1 MSIALNHGVL
11 TFCLVIKMGNISLRS
26 ILRVIRAFAARETV
40 LVVAV
45 AAAVVS
51 CALVP
56 PDAGYAAYVDWHT
69 LALLFCLMTVVA
81 GFRSL
86 GVLDA
91 AGAWLVARARTQRAV
106 AGVLVG
112 LAFFASM
119 AVTNDVAL
127 ITFVPL
133 ALVVLRRAG
142 MEARVC
148 LVATLM
154 TIAANL
160 GSMFTPVGNP
170 QNLYLFTASGME
182 VGEFLQLMGPY
193 TAASAV
199 MLALACALCFR
210 GGEVAGIAG
219 ASRSASLGDLATG
232 DAGIRCS
239 LSGGFAPDDTVE
251 DSAHNDQAAHRV
263 TTEGFASETIT
274 ACVADGASPA
284 SSPAESASPGRFP
297 ARSRKRLAMYG
308 VLFAC
313 CLAAVLG
320 VLDVRILL
328 ALVLVGVSLSDASLL
343 RRVDW
348 GLLATFAA
356 LFVFVGNMGRV
367 PVLHDALSAAVG
379 GNALLAAVGGSQV
392 ISNVPAAVLL
402 SGFTDQWQALI
413 VGTNLGGLGT
423 LIASMA
429 SLITFKAVM
438 VGRPGIRGRYLLVFT
453 AWNIAFLAILLALAV
468 VLGAA

>member
-1 MSIALNHGVL
+1 MIW
-11 TFCLVIKMGNISLRS
+11 TENISLWS
-26 ILRVIRAFAARETV
+26 VVHAVRAFAARETV

-45 AAAVVS
+45 AAALAS

-142 MEARVC
+142 MEGRMC

-170 QNLYLFTASGME
+170 QNLYLFTASGMG

-193 TAASAV
+193 TLASAV

-210 GGEVAGIAG
+210 GGEVRG
-219 ASRSASLGDLATG
+219 AHAARFAP
-232 DAGIRCS
+232 
-239 LSGGFAPDDTVE
+239 SGGFASGDTADNSAMQVPPARWTAPEGSAPDFMPAR
-251 DSAHNDQAAHRV
+251 SAN
-263 TTEGFASETIT
+263 
-274 ACVADGASPA
+274 GATSA
-284 SSPAESASPGRFP
+284 SSSIGSASPGCFP
-297 ARSRKRLAMYG
+297 ARSRKRLAVYG

-313 CLAAVLG
+313 CLAAVLS
-320 VLDVRILL
+320 VLDIRVLL

-367 PVLHDALSAAVG
+367 PALHEALSAAVG

-453 AWNIAFLAILLALAV
+453 AWNIAFLAALLALAV
-468 VLGAA
+468 VLGAV

>member
-1 MSIALNHGVL
+1 MIR
-11 TFCLVIKMGNISLRS
+11 MENISLRS
-26 ILRVIRAFAARETV
+26 AVRVIQAFAARETV

-45 AAAVVS
+45 AAALAS

-69 LALLFCLMTVVA
+69 LALLFCLMAVVA

-91 AGAWLVARARTQRAV
+91 VGAWLVARARTQRAV

-142 MEARVC
+142 MEGRMC

-170 QNLYLFTASGME
+170 QNLYLFTASGMG

-193 TAASAV
+193 TAASGA
-199 MLALACALCFR
+199 MLALACVLCFR
-210 GGEVAGIAG
+210 GGEVRGAGGVGRFAP
-219 ASRSASLGDLATG
+219 
-232 DAGIRCS
+232 
-239 LSGGFAPDDTVE
+239 SGGFASDDTADNPAMQVPPARWTAPE
-251 DSAHNDQAAHRV
+251 GSASDFMPARSAN
-263 TTEGFASETIT
+263 
-274 ACVADGASPA
+274 GASPA
-284 SSPAESASPGRFP
+284 SSSIESASLECFP

-320 VLDVRILL
+320 VLDIRVLL

-356 LFVFVGNMGRV
+356 LFVFVGEHGSRSGVARGAFRGGGRQR
-367 PVLHDALSAAVG
+367 AACRG
-379 GNALLAAVGGSQV
+379 RRQPGYQQRAGSGAAFGVHQSVAGVDRGHE
-392 ISNVPAAVLL
+392 P
-402 SGFTDQWQALI
+402 GR
-413 VGTNLGGLGT
+413 LGT

-453 AWNIAFLAILLALAV
+453 VWNIAFLAALLALAV
-468 VLGAA
+468 ALGTA

>member
-1 MSIALNHGVL
+1 MIR
-11 TFCLVIKMGNISLRS
+11 MENISLRS
-26 ILRVIRAFAARETV
+26 AVRVIQAFAARETV

-45 AAAVVS
+45 AAALAS

-69 LALLFCLMTVVA
+69 LALLFCLMAVVA

-91 AGAWLVARARTQRAV
+91 VGAWLVARARTQRAV

-142 MEARVC
+142 MEGRMC

-170 QNLYLFTASGME
+170 QNLYLFTASGMG

-193 TAASAV
+193 TAASGA
-199 MLALACALCFR
+199 MLALACVLCFR
-210 GGEVAGIAG
+210 GGEVRGAGG
-219 ASRSASLGDLATG
+219 VGRFAS
-232 DAGIRCS
+232 
-239 LSGGFAPDDTVE
+239 SGGFAFDDTADDPAMQVPPARWTAPE
-251 DSAHNDQAAHRV
+251 GSAPDCMPARSAN
-263 TTEGFASETIT
+263 
-274 ACVADGASPA
+274 GASPA
-284 SSPAESASPGRFP
+284 SSSIESASLECFT

-308 VLFAC
+308 ILFAC

-320 VLDVRILL
+320 VLDVRVLL

-367 PVLHDALSAAVG
+367 PVLHEALSAAVG
-379 GNALLAAVGGSQV
+379 GNALLAAVGGRHVQGGHGGSPRHPRALSACV
-392 ISNVPAAVLL
+392 HGVEHCVLGGFARACRGFGGCLKFRSL
-402 SGFTDQWQALI
+402 SIITTVAPCSTRCWNTFGSVRTSR
-413 VGTNLGGLGT
+413 GCLGGLG
-423 LIASMA
+423 
-429 SLITFKAVM
+429 
-438 VGRPGIRGRYLLVFT
+438 GRGACGCVLR
-453 AWNIAFLAILLALAV
+453 ALAV
-468 VLGAA
+468 RAGARR

>member
-1 MSIALNHGVL
+1 MIRTES
-11 TFCLVIKMGNISLRS
+11 ISLQSVVRA
-26 ILRVIRAFAARETV
+26 IRAFAARETV

-45 AAAVVS
+45 AAALAS
-51 CALVP
+51 CSLVP

-69 LALLFCLMTVVA
+69 LALLFCLMAVVA

-112 LAFFASM
+112 LAFLASM

-142 MEARVC
+142 MEGRMC

-170 QNLYLFTASGME
+170 QNLYLFTASGMD

-193 TAASAV
+193 TAVSAA
-199 MLALACALCFR
+199 MLALACALCFQ
-210 GGEVAGIAG
+210 GGEVCG
-219 ASRSASLGDLATG
+219 ASAARFAP
-232 DAGIRCS
+232 
-239 LSGGFAPDDTVE
+239 SGGFALRDVAE
-251 DSAHNDQAAHRV
+251 DPA
-263 TTEGFASETIT
+263 TEVPPSCQIDAEDPAPGTPKS
-274 ACVADGASPA
+274 CLADGRPSAGSGA
-284 SSPAESASPGRFP
+284 RSASPGNFP
-297 ARSRKRLAMYG
+297 SCSRKRLAVYAA
-308 VLFAC
+308 LFAC

-320 VLDVRILL
+320 VLDVRVLL

-367 PVLHDALSAAVG
+367 PVLHEALSAAVG

-429 SLITFKAVM
+429 SLITFKAIM

-453 AWNIAFLAILLALAV
+453 AWNVAFLAALLALAV
-468 VLGAA
+468 VLGAI

>member
-1 MSIALNHGVL
+1 MIR
-11 TFCLVIKMGNISLRS
+11 TENISLQS
-26 ILRVIRAFAARETV
+26 AVRAVRGFAARETV
-40 LVVAV
+40 VVVAV
-45 AAAVVS
+45 AAALAS

-69 LALLFCLMTVVA
+69 LALLFCLMAVVA

-142 MEARVC
+142 MEGRMC

-170 QNLYLFTASGME
+170 QNLYLFTASGMD

-193 TAASAV
+193 TAVSAA
-199 MLALACALCFR
+199 MLALACALCFQ
-210 GGEVAGIAG
+210 GGEVCG
-219 ASRSASLGDLATG
+219 ASAARFAP
-232 DAGIRCS
+232 
-239 LSGGFAPDDTVE
+239 SGGFALRDVVE
-251 DSAHNDQAAHRV
+251 DPA
-263 TTEGFASETIT
+263 TEVPPSCQIDAEDPAPGTPKS
-274 ACVADGASPA
+274 CLADGRPSAGSGA
-284 SSPAESASPGRFP
+284 RSASPGNFP
-297 ARSRKRLAMYG
+297 SCSRKRLAVYAA
-308 VLFAC
+308 LFAC

-320 VLDVRILL
+320 VLDVRVLL

-367 PVLHDALSAAVG
+367 PVLHEALSAAVG

-429 SLITFKAVM
+429 SLITFKAIM

-453 AWNIAFLAILLALAV
+453 AWNVAFLAALLALAV
-468 VLGAA
+468 VLGAI

>member
-1 MSIALNHGVL
+1 MIRTES
-11 TFCLVIKMGNISLRS
+11 ISLQSVVRA
-26 ILRVIRAFAARETV
+26 IRAFAARETV

-45 AAAVVS
+45 AAALAS

-69 LALLFCLMTVVA
+69 LALLFCLMAVVA

-91 AGAWLVARARTQRAV
+91 VGAWLVARARTQRAV

-112 LAFFASM
+112 LAFIASM

-142 MEARVC
+142 MEGRMC

-170 QNLYLFTASGME
+170 QNLYLFTASGMD

-193 TAASAV
+193 TAVSAA
-199 MLALACALCFR
+199 MLALACALCFQ
-210 GGEVAGIAG
+210 GGEVCG
-219 ASRSASLGDLATG
+219 ASAARFAP
-232 DAGIRCS
+232 
-239 LSGGFAPDDTVE
+239 SGGFALRDVAE
-251 DSAHNDQAAHRV
+251 DPA
-263 TTEGFASETIT
+263 TEVPPSCQIDAEDPAPGTPKS
-274 ACVADGASPA
+274 CLADGRPSAGSGA
-284 SSPAESASPGRFP
+284 RSASPGNFP
-297 ARSRKRLAMYG
+297 SCSRKRLAVYAA
-308 VLFAC
+308 LFAC

-320 VLDVRILL
+320 VLDVRVLL

-367 PVLHDALSAAVG
+367 PVLHEALSAAVG

-429 SLITFKAVM
+429 SLITFKAIM

-453 AWNIAFLAILLALAV
+453 AWNVAFLAALLALAV
-468 VLGAA
+468 VLGAI